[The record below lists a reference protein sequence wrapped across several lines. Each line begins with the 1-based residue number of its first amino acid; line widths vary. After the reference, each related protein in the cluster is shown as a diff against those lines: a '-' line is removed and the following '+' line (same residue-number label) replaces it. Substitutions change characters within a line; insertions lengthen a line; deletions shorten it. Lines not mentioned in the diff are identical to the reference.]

1 MSQSFIIIA
10 FPEACCKTLTCR
22 IIVFTK
28 CTATSLLYS
37 SSYIKQNN
45 SILLYE
51 IDSPPKAQSTE
62 DILTRVHSFNI
73 HKHFINEVMLIFNN
87 VASVREN

>member
-1 MSQSFIIIA
+1 M
-10 FPEACCKTLTCR
+10 
-22 IIVFTK
+22 FTK
-28 CTATSLLYS
+28 YTATSLLYS